1 MAQPRVINTK
11 DQKLALEQI
20 KANITDI
27 FMLLNKLNTGT
38 SNKVTSITVSGGS
51 GSNIG
56 NGTAGVIVKWDATGR
71 ALKDA
76 LNDGQGFLYNDGN
89 GNLIWCAPATSN
101 FIRLPELDESQ
112 YPTAIAGAI
121 QLFAGADHKPRVMFA
136 DGNIEQIVTT
146 D

>member
-27 FMLLNKLNTGT
+27 FMLLNKLNTG
-38 SNKVTSITVSGGS
+38 SGKVTSITVSGGS

-89 GNLIWCAPATSN
+89 GNLIWGTPATSN
-101 FIRLPELDESQ
+101 FIQLPELDSTK
-112 YPTAIAGAI
+112 YPIAIDGVI
-121 QLFAGADHKPRVMFA
+121 QLFAGTDHKPRVMFA
-136 DGNIEQIVTT
+136 DGTIEQIVTT